1 MRSKLPEVGT
11 TIFTVVSKL
20 AAELGAIN
28 LAQGFPDYDLDP
40 VLIDLLTKHARAGRN
55 QYAPMQGAIEL
66 REAIARK
73 VGRCYALD
81 VDPERE
87 ITISVGGTEALFSA
101 ITACVGAGDEV
112 IVFDP
117 AYDSYEPA
125 VRLVGGECVRL
136 PLTLPDFSL
145 PLRDL
150 AGAIT
155 PRTRL
160 VIVNNPH
167 NPACTVLSRGDL
179 DALAK
184 ILAPTSALLLADE
197 VYEHLTLDGRKH
209 VPVLSHPQ
217 LRERSFAVFSFGKT
231 FHATGWKLGY
241 CVAPPPLTAEFRKV
255 HQFSTFSVFT
265 PGQHAIAEYLDAQ
278 PERYLELPQFFTRK
292 RDTFCSLLEG
302 SALRIV
308 PSQGTYFQLLDYSA
322 FSDESDAAFGNRL
335 LREGGVAAI
344 PLSPFYRDP
353 PPLRLLRFCF
363 AKRDET
369 LLQGAERLR
378 SFMPRR

>member
-1 MRSKLPEVGT
+1 
-11 TIFTVVSKL
+11 VVSRL

-40 VLIDLLTKHARAGRN
+40 VLIDLLAKHARAGRN
-55 QYAPMQGAIEL
+55 QYAPMQGVVEL

-73 VGRCYALD
+73 IARCYSLT
-81 VDPERE
+81 VDPEHE
-87 ITISVGGTEALFSA
+87 ITVSVGGTEALFSA
-101 ITACVGAGDEV
+101 IAACVGADDEV

-125 VRLVGGECVRL
+125 VRLVGGKCIRL
-136 PLTLPDFSL
+136 QLTLPDFAL
-145 PLRDL
+145 PLREL
-150 AGAIT
+150 AAAIT

-160 VIVNNPH
+160 VIINNPH
-167 NPACTVLSRGDL
+167 NPACTVLSRADL
-179 DALAK
+179 DGLAR
-184 ILAPTSALLLADE
+184 ILAPSSALLLADE
-197 VYEHLTLDGRKH
+197 VYEHLTLDGRQH
-209 VPVLSHPQ
+209 VSVLSHPD

-265 PGQHAIAEYLDAQ
+265 PGQYAIAEYLDAQ

-292 RDTFCSLLEG
+292 RDTFCGLIEG
-302 SALRIV
+302 SAWRIV

-322 FSDESDAAFGNRL
+322 LSDQPDAIFADRL
-335 LREGGVAAI
+335 LREGGVASI

-369 LLQGAERLR
+369 LQQGAERLR
-378 SFMPRR
+378 RFAA

>member
-11 TIFTVVSKL
+11 TIFTVVSRL

-40 VLIDLLTKHARAGRN
+40 VLIDLLAKHARAGRN
-55 QYAPMQGAIEL
+55 QYAPMQGVVEL

-73 VGRCYALD
+73 LARCYSLT
-81 VDPERE
+81 VDPEHE
-87 ITISVGGTEALFSA
+87 ITVSVGGTEALFSA
-101 ITACVGAGDEV
+101 IAACVGEDDEV

-125 VRLVGGECVRL
+125 VRLVGGKCIRL
-136 PLTLPDFSL
+136 QLTLPDFSL
-145 PLRDL
+145 PLREL
-150 AGAIT
+150 AAAIT

-160 VIVNNPH
+160 VIINNPH
-167 NPACTVLSRGDL
+167 NPACTVLSRADL
-179 DALAK
+179 DGLARV
-184 ILAPTSALLLADE
+184 LAPSSALLLADE
-197 VYEHLTLDGRKH
+197 VYEHLALDGRKH
-209 VPVLSHPQ
+209 VSVLSHPD

-265 PGQHAIAEYLDAQ
+265 PGQYAIAEYLDAQ

-292 RDTFCSLLEG
+292 RDTFCKLLEG
-302 SALRIV
+302 SAWRIV

-322 FSDESDAAFGNRL
+322 LSDQPDATFGDRL
-335 LREGGVAAI
+335 LREGGVASI

-369 LLQGAERLR
+369 LQQGAERLR
-378 SFMPRR
+378 RFAA